1 MARIPYPDPATLPA
15 DDRNFLASL
24 PQLNI
29 SRLLAGSPSMFQPLT
44 RVFSA
49 YLNDGVLSPEMRE
62 VVILRVGHRRNSEYE
77 VVNHERAARVVGMSP
92 ERIAA
97 LKPGGDLSLFS
108 AEECS
113 VIQFVDEVMESGRP
127 SDQSFA
133 EVSAFMNEAQLI
145 ELSVVIGVY
154 TMVSQICATFD
165 IELEDMPIAD
175 TGMEDIGKAVNR
187 LSEEGS

>member
-15 DDRNFLASL
+15 DDRDFLASL

-44 RVFSA
+44 QVFSA
-49 YLNDGVLSPEMRE
+49 YLNDGVLTPEMRE
-62 VVILRVGHRRNSEYE
+62 IVILRVGHRRSSEYE
-77 VVNHERAARVVGMSP
+77 VENHQRAARVVGMSAK
-92 ERIAA
+92 RIAA
-97 LKPGGDLSLFS
+97 LKPGGDLNLFT
-108 AEECS
+108 ADERC

-127 SDQSFA
+127 GDETFQA
-133 EVSAFMNEAQLI
+133 VGVFMNTAQLV

-165 IELEDMPIAD
+165 IELEDVPIAD
-175 TGMEDIGKAVNR
+175 TGMEDIGKAVRR
-187 LSEEGS
+187 LSPGDA